1 MASHR
6 EHQGSISSSVPPAL
20 TPGSPC
26 CVVPLGLPLFLSRA
40 FGNYA
45 TRTLFRGLFLRAS
58 ARTRIKVYH
67 ATPAEPRRDDSLET
81 RLSLRIRDVI

>member
-20 TPGSPC
+20 APGSPRC
-26 CVVPLGLPLFLSRA
+26 CLFSSRVPSKI
-40 FGNYA
+40 
-45 TRTLFRGLFLRAS
+45 TRLARCSVASFREQ

-67 ATPAEPRRDDSLET
+67 ATPAEPPQDDPLDMWF
-81 RLSLRIRDVI
+81 SLRIRDVI